1 MNLAEKYRP
10 RAWSDVV
17 GQPKAIA
24 VIESMRRRGL
34 PGRAIWIAGKSGTGK
49 TTIAELLA
57 AEIAHE
63 CCIERFTARTM
74 TPADVLAVARGL
86 SFRGM
91 ERGGRAVIV
100 NESHGLRSDTEET
113 LLDALESIPSHALWI
128 FTTTV
133 DGQAEFCFDNNDAL
147 PLLSRCLRLDLA
159 QRDLAKVFA
168 ERARVIAQAE
178 GLDGQPIDRY
188 VKLANE
194 CKSNLRAMLSAIES
208 GRMIGGAA

>member
-1 MNLAEKYRP
+1 MTLADKYRP
-10 RAWSDVV
+10 RSWSDVV
-17 GQPKAIA
+17 GQPKALAI
-24 VIESMRRRGL
+24 IESLRKRGL
-34 PGRAIWIAGKSGTGK
+34 AGRAVWIAGKSGTGK

-63 CCIERFTARTM
+63 CCIERYTARTM
-74 TPADVLAVARGL
+74 TPADVLAIRRGL
-86 SFRGM
+86 AFKGM

-113 LLDALESIPSHALWI
+113 LLDALDKDAIPPHALWI

-147 PLLSRCLRLDLA
+147 PLLSRCLRIDLA
-159 QRDLAKVFA
+159 QRDLAKAFA
-168 ERARVIAQAE
+168 ERAREIAQLE
-178 GLDGQPIDRY
+178 GLDGQPIERY

-194 CKSNLRAMLSAIES
+194 CKSNLRAMLSAIEG
-208 GRMIGGAA
+208 GRMLS